1 MSITKEDFERLL
13 ETLTEE
19 QREYIYHLIMGLFGK
34 TAD

>member
-1 MSITKEDFERLL
+1 MSINKESLERLI

-19 QREYIYHLIMGLFGK
+19 QMEYIYHLIMGLFCQ